1 MITTKIERI
10 YIGKLHRLADPNL
23 IEEDLDKNN
32 IFFDQRKYK
41 YLSYAFLRNH
51 YYEWSNVEC
60 ESCKKKG
67 YRHNPFMNSCE
78 KAKEILE
85 KIHEILQEN
94 KIANDE
100 RDRIGYNYGYDV
112 RTVIMRIIKKHTDDK
127 GKMLKDLN
135 ELIRNQ
141 IYPETAKYDD

>member
-1 MITTKIERI
+1 MIEEMDIDIEDTSLLKRRKRRRKRRRERKSEEQDHQQSKNEENKRKNPNDKLTKIERI

-78 KAKEILE
+78 KAKEILG
-85 KIHEILQEN
+85 KIHEIL
-94 KIANDE
+94 
-100 RDRIGYNYGYDV
+100 
-112 RTVIMRIIKKHTDDK
+112 
-127 GKMLKDLN
+127 
-135 ELIRNQ
+135 
-141 IYPETAKYDD
+141 